1 MSCGESQI
9 AAPMALAY
17 RPAMQR
23 VAYLLCELKARDFE
37 PRLLI
42 AAALLKAGCAVVVGQ
57 RWGIA
62 YNGPTAPQGCA
73 LFPTANAIQAAT
85 MATVA
90 QGGHIIAAADEEAL
104 ALAGPAMLEI
114 LAPESLKHAV
124 FFAHSD
130 LHARTVSAAF
140 PGSNI
145 TVTGSARI
153 DLCAAQVTNVRKSDS
168 AYVLLNTNFP
178 LTNSLWGSPED
189 AQAQLNMG
197 GLQDA
202 ADRVAW
208 EARRR
213 AAFMPVLTWLLE
225 NFAGD
230 IVIRPHPAE
239 KADLWQ
245 GLAAQT
251 SNVRVVVGESP
262 GPWLAGASL
271 VIHTDSTTGLEAA
284 VMGRPV
290 LNISTEPDWGAKFVM
305 RFINTTVTSAEAAI
319 AALAGFRASGT
330 LPPPPQSAAEMYPA
344 RGAQRTADAIVRL
357 LEARGATPLGGDF
370 RWQPVNRPDVLKKKI
385 TISREEVADSPHIK
399 PTHAAVHQI
408 DESLFLLVP
417 ARR

>member
-1 MSCGESQI
+1 
-9 AAPMALAY
+9 
-17 RPAMQR
+17 MQR
-23 VAYLLCELKARDFE
+23 IVYLLCELKARDFE

-57 RWGIA
+57 RWGMA
-62 YNGPTAPQGCA
+62 HNGPTAQQGCY

-114 LAPESLKHAV
+114 LAPESLKHAA

-130 LHARTVSAAF
+130 LHARAVSTAF

-153 DLCAAQVTNVRKSDS
+153 DLCAAQAANVPRPETP
-168 AYVLLNTNFP
+168 YVLVNTNFP
-178 LTNSLWGSPED
+178 LTNSLWGSPEN

-197 GLQDA
+197 GLTDA
-202 ADRVAW
+202 AERVAW
-208 EARRR
+208 EAGRREK
-213 AAFMPVLTWLLE
+213 FMPVLTWMLE
-225 NFAGD
+225 NFAGE

-239 KADLWQ
+239 NAGLWQ
-245 GLAAQT
+245 GLAAQKP
-251 SNVRVVVGESP
+251 NVRVIVGESP
-262 GPWLAGASL
+262 GPWLAGARL
-271 VIHTDSTTGLEAA
+271 VIHTDSTTGLEAV

-305 RFINTTVTSAEAAI
+305 RFINTTVTSADAAI
-319 AALAGFRASGT
+319 AALAGFRATGT
-330 LPPPPQSAAEMYPA
+330 LPPPPQAVAEMYPA
-344 RGAQRTADAIVRL
+344 RGAQRTADAILRL
-357 LEARGATPLGGDF
+357 LQARDAKPVGGDF
-370 RWQPVNRPDVLKKKI
+370 RWQPVDRPEVLKRKI
-385 TISREEVADSPHIK
+385 TISKAEVADSPHIK

-408 DESLFLLVP
+408 DESLFLLIP
-417 ARR
+417 PR